1 MNLGLSGAVVVG
13 MHFTEL
19 NELLIPYHHFKLIA
33 ADKEVVLSM
42 YFTHTRLASCE
53 TYTEPEFIQVL
64 GFDSLNESA
73 FSSPAWA
80 NNNKRLVQ
88 LCMVFQEFLVIA

>member
-1 MNLGLSGAVVVG
+1 MNLGLSGAVVVR

-19 NELLIPYHHFKLIA
+19 NELLIPYHHFKIIA
-33 ADKEVVLSM
+33 TDKKVVLSVHFS
-42 YFTHTRLASCE
+42 YTRLASCE
-53 TYTEPEFIQVL
+53 TYTESKSIKVL

-88 LCMVFQEFLVIA
+88 L